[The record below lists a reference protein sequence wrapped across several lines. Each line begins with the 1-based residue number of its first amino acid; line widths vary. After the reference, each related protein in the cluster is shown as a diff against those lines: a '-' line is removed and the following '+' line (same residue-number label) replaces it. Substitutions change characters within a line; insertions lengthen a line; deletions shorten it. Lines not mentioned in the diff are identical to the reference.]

1 MWYSCLITRQGN
13 NLRALHVWIFFPWKS
28 NTESVCVWCTTC
40 VIYTPT
46 FSQQRTWHPGPRQ
59 ILGVCF
65 NKPQSNSRAG
75 SSASSS
81 EQGFAHHSCLC
92 YHQDRGL
99 SAKGQ
104 VKGWA
109 LSPDIPNTNRSYNNC
124 ILPLPSP
131 VTPSHT
137 ALATLSVGACTA
149 LTSHTLF
156 TCW

>member
-1 MWYSCLITRQGN
+1 MWYSCLVTRQGN
-13 NLRALHVWIFFPWKS
+13 KLRALQVWIFFPWKS
-28 NTESVCVWCTTC
+28 NTESVWVWCTTC

-46 FSQQRTWHPGPRQ
+46 SSQQKTWYLGPQQ

-65 NKPQSNSRAG
+65 NEPQSNSRAG
-75 SSASSS
+75 SSACSSD
-81 EQGFAHHSCLC
+81 QDFAHHRRLR

-104 VKGWA
+104 VCNKHCHQTF
-109 LSPDIPNTNRSYNNC
+109 LIQ
-124 ILPLPSP
+124 ILQLHLPLPSA

-137 ALATLSVGACTA
+137 ALATLFVGVCTA